1 MRRWLYAAL
10 FYAAMAMGQAHAD
23 EVTIVLP
30 ADQLRRPV
38 SDISTWYH
46 VCQTPEDDLQARA
59 QCLAEWGLRH
69 YHELRPI
76 LRAAA
81 NLWGREEP

>member
-1 MRRWLYAAL
+1 MNRWLYAGL
-10 FYAAMAMGQAHAD
+10 FYAAMAQAQAAEITLPD
-23 EVTIVLP
+23 E
-30 ADQLRRPV
+30 QLARPV
-38 SDISTWYH
+38 TDIATWYH

-69 YHELRPI
+69 YHELQPI
-76 LRAAA
+76 LKAAA